1 MKDFACIFLYID
13 SFTNA
18 LIHSYS
24 HQSRFLMRLL
34 SLFIGLAG
42 IVLLSFFLLGDDF
55 TTTFTHEGS
64 VAWLNKFGATAWI
77 AGILLL
83 AADLVLPV
91 PATLV
96 MSALGYLYGPIA
108 GGLISAAGSFIS
120 GALGYWLCRLV
131 GERAALWVLGKK
143 DYDRARKMSGK
154 LGGWLV
160 VLSRWLPVFPEVIAC
175 IAGIARMP
183 ARYFHLALACGSLPL
198 GFTYAWIGHTGVM
211 HPLLAIALSAGLPPL
226 IWLLAQRGM
235 VAVGGRQ

>member
-1 MKDFACIFLYID
+1 MEDFACIFLYID
-13 SFTNA
+13 SFTNTF
-18 LIHSYS
+18 IHSYS

-108 GGLISAAGSFIS
+108 GGLMLLIS
-120 GALGYWLCRLV
+120 LERL
-131 GERAALWVLGKK
+131 
-143 DYDRARKMSGK
+143 
-154 LGGWLV
+154 
-160 VLSRWLPVFPEVIAC
+160 
-175 IAGIARMP
+175 
-183 ARYFHLALACGSLPL
+183 FHLLFGS
-198 GFTYAWIGHTGVM
+198 GTEKGVEAAWSG
-211 HPLLAIALSAGLPPL
+211 SSSE
-226 IWLLAQRGM
+226 
-235 VAVGGRQ
+235 